1 MEHDYRQQSR
11 RRIERQLRIGKYIT
25 YILRLNSP
33 HCTQVKE
40 DATDDEVRAAVDG
53 GADQVFAQA
62 VRTPCTIVRSLTVEI
77 TLADG
82 LDALW

>member
-1 MEHDYRQQSR
+1 M
-11 RRIERQLRIGKYIT
+11 
-25 YILRLNSP
+25 
-33 HCTQVKE
+33 KE

-62 VRTPCTIVRSLTVEI
+62 VRTLCTIVRSLTVEI
-77 TLADG
+77 TSADG